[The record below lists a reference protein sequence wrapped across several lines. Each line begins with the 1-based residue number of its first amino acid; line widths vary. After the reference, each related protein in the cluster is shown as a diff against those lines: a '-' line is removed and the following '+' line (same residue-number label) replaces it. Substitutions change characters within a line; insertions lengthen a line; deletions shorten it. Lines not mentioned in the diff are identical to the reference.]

1 MLPLYSSLFSLLD
14 GVPTLV
20 FLVTFTPLYLL
31 LFPCLHWSLASL
43 SSRYTQ
49 LGHHRQTYIQDRR
62 YLTLPHSEQD
72 ILNTLPP

>member
-1 MLPLYSSLFSLLD
+1 MLPLYSSVFSLLD

-20 FLVTFTPLYLL
+20 FLVTFTSLYLL

-62 YLTLPHSEQD
+62 YLTLR
-72 ILNTLPP
+72 TL